1 MLLDASSFPS
11 EPFGDTKILLSGGV
25 TGRYGSRINTWCI
38 SPLRQVFAGIIHAAL
53 DCPLK
58 RQIFIKVVGST
69 EDILGAS
76 SYVSSTSS
84 SSETEDPTVQQ
95 PKQYLLFPIVGIH
108 STCPLHPVFLNLT
121 VQFQSICR
129 QNRLVSSYN
138 ILSTDLAL
146 KHLIGKSWL
155 FTSKIQERVLLQ
167 SRSISLLHLAPHLLS
182 AGVSSHSWLVRRGAQ
197 SEN

>member
-1 MLLDASSFPS
+1 MH
-11 EPFGDTKILLSGGV
+11 
-25 TGRYGSRINTWCI
+25 YH
-38 SPLRQVFAGIIHAAL
+38 QVFASIIYAAL

-58 RQIFIKVVGST
+58 RQIFIKMVGST

-76 SYVSSTSS
+76 SYVGSTSS
-84 SSETEDPTVQQ
+84 SSETEDPTVR

-121 VQFQSICR
+121 VQFQSICS
-129 QNRLVSSYN
+129 QHGHVSSYN
-138 ILSTDLAL
+138 TLSTDLAL

-197 SEN
+197 SEKLNR